1 MSTKY
6 YFIRREINE
15 NKPDEDLKSY
25 RNFQQI
31 KKLFNLPYWIMMIS
45 VIVSLIAIL
54 IIMFSPIKDN
64 WLLIPMIIIIMIS
77 IFQEN
82 ISEKIIYNYEK
93 RQAEIDNKLK
103 KYEDYIKN
111 VIVRLKEYDITD
123 DKSLKP
129 LKNECA
135 EILHNFKEKYSLA
148 NRKISE
154 MFILVPL
161 GAIVSNIMD
170 KDADFSLGLWVA
182 ILCGIFFL
190 GFIQLV
196 KFIDYLMSG
205 IAKDKYLF
213 NILCDLNYEN
223 NKWIIETVNDER
235 VSSHQC
241 I

>member
-15 NKPDEDLKSY
+15 KEPDKDLKTY

-31 KKLFNLPYWIMMIS
+31 KELFNLPYWIMMIS

-54 IIMFSPIKDN
+54 IIMFSPIKDS
-64 WLLIPMIIIIMIS
+64 WLFIPMLIIILVS

-82 ISEKIIYNYEK
+82 ISEKIIYKYEK

-103 KYEDYIKN
+103 KY
-111 VIVRLKEYDITD
+111 KEYINRVILVLKGYNITD
-123 DKSLKP
+123 EESLKP
-129 LKNECA
+129 LTNECT

-170 KDADFSLGLWVA
+170 KDADFSSGIWVA
-182 ILCGIFFL
+182 ILCGVLLL
-190 GFIQLV
+190 GLIQV
-196 KFIDYLMSG
+196 IKFIDYLLSG

-213 NILCDLNYEN
+213 SILCDLNYEN
-223 NKWIIETVNDER
+223 NKWIIETVDDER
-235 VSSHQC
+235 FSSHQC